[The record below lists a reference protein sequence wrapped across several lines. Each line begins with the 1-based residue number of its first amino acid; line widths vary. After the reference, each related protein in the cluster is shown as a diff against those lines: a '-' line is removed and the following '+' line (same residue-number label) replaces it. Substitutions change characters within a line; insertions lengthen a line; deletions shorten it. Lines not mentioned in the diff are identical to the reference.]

1 MKILIVLTYYTP
13 YMSGVTEFAR
23 MLAEDLVHRHQ
34 VTVLTTQHDAVLPVE
49 EMINGVRVVRAP
61 IFARMH
67 KGVLSL
73 KFITWF
79 RRLAEQHEVVNLHMP
94 MLESGLLSLLVPRRK
109 LVVNYQCDMAVVGGL
124 LDRLAVNVTRVSCWL
139 ATRRARDVGV
149 LTHDYA
155 RSSAWL
161 SGIRH
166 KQHEVLAPMKAM
178 PWHDAQG
185 ASDDVFHFGFVGRF
199 VAEKGLPVLLEAFA
213 EVRALHGGRVRLVLV
228 GDTHNIAGGGIMD
241 AIHGSIAALGDAVE
255 VRGRVSEQELQAF
268 YAQLD
273 VLVLPSVNRYEAF
286 GMVQLEAML
295 SGARVIA
302 SNLPGVRTIVQNTG
316 NGEVVPVG
324 DAPAL
329 ASAMLRLMA
338 SRDQVTR
345 AGVREQALRAYP
357 MRRFYDLQETMLQGR
372 ARVDVAR

>member
-23 MLAEDLVHRHQ
+23 MLAEDLAQRHE
-34 VTVLTTQHDAVLPVE
+34 VTVLTTQHDASLPVE
-49 EMINGVRVVRAP
+49 ETVNGVRVVRAP
-61 IFARMH
+61 VFARMH
-67 KGVLSL
+67 KGVLSW

-79 RRLAEQHEVVNLHMP
+79 RRLAQQHDVVNLHMP
-94 MLESGLLSLLVPRRK
+94 MLESGLLSLLVPARK

-155 RSSAWL
+155 SSSAWL

-178 PWHDAQG
+178 PWQDRP
-185 ASDDVFHFGFVGRF
+185 ASTDGVFRFGFVGRF
-199 VAEKGLPVLLEAFA
+199 VAEKGLPVLLEAFSQ
-213 EVRALHGGRVRLVLV
+213 VHALHGDRVRLVLV

-241 AIHGSIAALGDAVE
+241 SIHGSIAALGDAVD

-295 SGARVIA
+295 SGSRVIA

-329 ASAMLRLMA
+329 AAAMLRLMA
-338 SRDQVTR
+338 SRDAASR
-345 AGVREQALRAYP
+345 AEVRAQALQAYP
-357 MRRFYDLQETMLQGR
+357 LRRFYDLQEAMLLDRTGPER
-372 ARVDVAR
+372 PA

>member
-23 MLAEDLVHRHQ
+23 MLAEDLAHRHE
-34 VTVLTTQHDAVLPVE
+34 VTVLTTQHDVALPVE
-49 EMINGVRVVRAP
+49 ETLNGVRVVRAP
-61 IFARMH
+61 VFARMH
-67 KGVLSL
+67 KGVLSW

-79 RRLAEQHEVVNLHMP
+79 RQLAKQHDVVNLHMP
-94 MLESGLLSLLVPRRK
+94 MLESGVLAMLVPRRK

-124 LDRLAVNVTRVSCWL
+124 LDRLAVNVTRISCWL

-155 RSSAWL
+155 SSSAWL
-161 SGIRH
+161 SGIRD

-178 PWHDAQG
+178 PWSEVQAPT
-185 ASDDVFHFGFVGRF
+185 DDVFRFGFVGRF
-199 VAEKGLPVLLEAFA
+199 VVEKGLPVLLDAFA
-213 EVRALHGGRVRLVLV
+213 QVHAQHGDRVRLVLV

-268 YAQLD
+268 YADLD

-316 NGEVVPVG
+316 NGEVVPIG
-324 DAPAL
+324 DAVAL
-329 ASAMLRLMA
+329 AGAMQRLMA
-338 SRDQVTR
+338 SQGGLSR

-357 MRRFYDLQETMLQGR
+357 LRRFFDLQEAMLLNS
-372 ARVDVAR
+372 ARDAQAR

>member
-23 MLAEDLVHRHQ
+23 MLAEDLAQRHQ
-34 VTVLTTQHDAVLPVE
+34 VTVLTTQHDAALPVE
-49 EMINGVRVVRAP
+49 ETLNGVRVVRAP
-61 IFARMH
+61 VFARMH
-67 KGVLSL
+67 KGVLSW

-79 RRLAEQHEVVNLHMP
+79 RRVAQQHDVVNLHMP
-94 MLESGLLSLLVPRRK
+94 MLESGLLSLLVPARK

-124 LDRLAVNVTRVSCWL
+124 VDRLAVNVTRVSCWL

-155 RSSAWL
+155 GSSAWL

-178 PWHDAQG
+178 PWQDG
-185 ASDDVFHFGFVGRF
+185 PSSTDGVFRFGFVGRF
-199 VAEKGLPVLLEAFA
+199 VAEKGLPVLLEAFRQ
-213 EVRALHGGRVRLVLV
+213 VHALHGDRVRLVLV

-241 AIHGSIAALGDAVE
+241 AIHGSIAALGDAVD

-329 ASAMLRLMA
+329 AAAMLRLMA
-338 SRDQVTR
+338 SRDAASR
-345 AGVREQALRAYP
+345 AEVRAQALQAYP
-357 MRRFYDLQETMLQGR
+357 LRRFYNLQEAMLLDRTGSER
-372 ARVDVAR
+372 PA